1 VARGLHQPLPIV
13 KAMPLAELFMWAK
26 MAAAMEGRKF
36 E

>member
-13 KAMPLAELFMWAK
+13 KAMPLQELFMWAK

-36 E
+36 D